1 MRPRYETEDVSLHNL
16 PPPAP
21 VQVITFTSSNPFVRL
36 LASKRIFLLQGA
48 SLQTHRFA
56 SRSKVCKDLFNA
68 LSSIHVI
75 FLFIT
80 SAKPS
85 FQRCSP
91 AYLPPSLLFA
101 FGAFVF
107 FAPQS
112 VSPSSLGLLVC
123 TSCRIMSS
131 PRSSRTR
138 RLLLFWFCTRNTGV
152 FFSCAGSSE
161 TTTSEIACE
170 SPSAVTSYQG
180 SDECQKCSR
189 LINRNICC
197 FFSFN

>member
-1 MRPRYETEDVSLHNL
+1 MFYLQFFNPHHISVHHLGKTIL
-16 PPPAP
+16 P
-21 VQVITFTSSNPFVRL
+21 TLFTGLFTSLFVICVL
-36 LASKRIFLLQGA
+36 
-48 SLQTHRFA
+48 RF
-56 SRSKVCKDLFNA
+56 C
-68 LSSIHVI
+68 
-75 FLFIT
+75 
-80 SAKPS
+80 
-85 FQRCSP
+85 
-91 AYLPPSLLFA
+91 
-101 FGAFVF
+101 F
-107 FAPQS
+107 FCAPIN

-131 PRSSRTR
+131 SRSSRTR
-138 RLLLFWFCTRNTGV
+138 RLLLFLFCTRNAGV